1 MGAAASAQHNLEAP
15 RTRLEWERLLG
26 GAVIDVEDAFEGG
39 DGELLFAEVTARA
52 DANRRRRWLEAVE
65 QRLAF
70 MAEAPA
76 PAIEAECESE
86 GEADAPATMEARVF
100 SRFITL
106 AHISIDLSVFAE
118 SVRTKRGDD
127 DPIPLDDV
135 AHWADP
141 TDIWVYLNRDGKPE
155 VTDAATLEYEM
166 RRKAEAEAEDAAA
179 GGDPAERL
187 RGFGVMLSFLVAFTY
202 AHDCWDWESWRVQRD
217 IIRPATRARRCRYA
231 ELPGMAPFVGAA
243 TVFMS
248 HCWGSK
254 WGGLVMAACAGARED
269 RVVWIDMFAVR
280 VGGGERRGALC
291 AALTAFPPPLSRSLA
306 ARRCA
311 SGRATA
317 PTWTFEASSAAA
329 RP

>member
-1 MGAAASAQHNLEAP
+1 MASSFFRGIQGAMQSMMTPASTSRDASGCA
-15 RTRLEWERLLG
+15 R
-26 GAVIDVEDAFEGG
+26 EDA
-39 DGELLFAEVTARA
+39 R
-52 DANRRRRWLEAVE
+52 
-65 QRLAF
+65 
-70 MAEAPA
+70 
-76 PAIEAECESE
+76 
-86 GEADAPATMEARVF
+86 
-100 SRFITL
+100 
-106 AHISIDLSVFAE
+106 
-118 SVRTKRGDD
+118 
-127 DPIPLDDV
+127 
-135 AHWADP
+135 
-141 TDIWVYLNRDGKPE
+141 
-155 VTDAATLEYEM
+155 
-166 RRKAEAEAEDAAA
+166 A
-179 GGDPAERL
+179 GGDAAERL

-217 IIRPATRARRCRYA
+217 IIKPATAARRCRYA

-280 VGGGERRGALC
+280 AGGGNAAARS
-291 AALTAFPPPLSRSLA
+291 AALTARRSPAPPSLALA

>member
-1 MGAAASAQHNLEAP
+1 MPKRIFS
-15 RTRLEWERLLG
+15 RT
-26 GAVIDVEDAFEGG
+26 I
-39 DGELLFAEVTARA
+39 TRA
-52 DANRRRRWLEAVE
+52 DVW
-65 QRLAF
+65 
-70 MAEAPA
+70 
-76 PAIEAECESE
+76 I
-86 GEADAPATMEARVF
+86 DA
-100 SRFITL
+100 
-106 AHISIDLSVFAE
+106 SVFAE
-118 SVRTKRGDD
+118 SVRTKRGDN
-127 DPIPLDDV
+127 DPIPKFIAYWDK
-135 AHWADP
+135 P
-141 TDIWVYLNRDGKPE
+141 TCRWVWDCLDGKPE

-166 RRKAEAEAEDAAA
+166 RRKAEAEAEDAGA

-217 IIRPATRARRCRYA
+217 IIKPATAARRCRYA
-231 ELPGMAPFVGAA
+231 ELPEMAPFVGAA

-248 HCWGSK
+248 HCWGST

-269 RVVWIDMFAVR
+269 RVVWIDMFAVCAR
-280 VGGGERRGALC
+280 EGGN
-291 AALTAFPPPLSRSLA
+291 AARSPRLSRRAASPPSRAPA